1 MIHPAQ
7 SPSPV
12 PASIPADNLREP
24 GSYLC
29 LWSGH
34 LLRLPKEPIHPS
46 CFPLVMIEGSGS
58 LLVVRLSS
66 DPHLSAND
74 AREMALELGLFPDF

>member
-1 MIHPAQ
+1 
-7 SPSPV
+7 
-12 PASIPADNLREP
+12 
-24 GSYLC
+24 
-29 LWSGH
+29 
-34 LLRLPKEPIHPS
+34 
-46 CFPLVMIEGSGS
+46 MIEGSGS